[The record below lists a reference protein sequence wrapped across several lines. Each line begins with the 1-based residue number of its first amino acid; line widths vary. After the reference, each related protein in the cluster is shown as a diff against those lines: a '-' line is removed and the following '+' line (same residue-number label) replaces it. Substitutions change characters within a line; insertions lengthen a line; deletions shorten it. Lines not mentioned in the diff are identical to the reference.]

1 MNENRFEMIH
11 GERLRIPK
19 EYPVAGTLVPMILKD
34 KVTGVLYLYS
44 DIVGASGVTTMTP
57 MYGADGKILVDKD

>member
-11 GERLRIPK
+11 NESFRFPK
-19 EYPVAGTLVPMILKD
+19 GYPITSTFLSMIFKD

-44 DIVGASGVTTMTP
+44 DRVGMGAATMTP
-57 MYGADGKILVDKD
+57 LLGPDGKPLVDKD